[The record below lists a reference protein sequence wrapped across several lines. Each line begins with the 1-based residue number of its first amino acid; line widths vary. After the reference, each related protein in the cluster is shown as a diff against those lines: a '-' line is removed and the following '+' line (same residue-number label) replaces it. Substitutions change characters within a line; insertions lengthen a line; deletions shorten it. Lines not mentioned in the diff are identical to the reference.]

1 MAKDKVKTAEVE
13 KDGMRTFIVPGGSF
27 VRFVIKAESV
37 TYDERRQA
45 VRHPGKRAV
54 FDHGRLT
61 TSDPEII
68 EFCLSRRP
76 EIIEEPLVTAKE
88 IRTSQRI
95 GEKNQNQRPP
105 VNDDIEEIAKP

>member
-88 IRTSQRI
+88 PNLEGKRQNINYLYADLRQSIR
-95 GEKNQNQRPP
+95 
-105 VNDDIEEIAKP
+105 